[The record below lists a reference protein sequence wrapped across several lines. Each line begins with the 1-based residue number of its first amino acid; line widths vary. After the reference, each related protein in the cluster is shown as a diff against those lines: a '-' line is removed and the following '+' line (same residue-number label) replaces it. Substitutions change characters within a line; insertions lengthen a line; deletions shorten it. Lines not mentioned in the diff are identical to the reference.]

1 MTHYYGH
8 QKQLEQLR
16 AELPPVTLL
25 RGPES
30 VGKWT
35 LGLYLHEVLGL
46 ATSDLRTVPR
56 LSVDDARELQRFAST
71 SPWGKRKLALVR
83 LDGATEAAL
92 NALLK
97 TLEEPPPT
105 IAFILCA
112 SEPTLPTVASRSVV
126 VNMGLLSETEVEHIL
141 TDKLGLNQEQAHRA
155 ARCSRG
161 QVKTALA
168 SIQED
173 GSRALVLSVL
183 KALAD
188 GDEARLKAVIMTGS
202 GAGRIR
208 WDESASALLDRWV
221 VEALTGQWRIFQE
234 SESFG
239 LPHDRAL
246 LRRML
251 IRLQK
256 TARPR
261 LAMYA
266 ALQPLVTAR
275 TR

>member
-16 AELPPVTLL
+16 DGLPPVTLL
-25 RGPES
+25 RGPQS
-30 VGKWT
+30 VGKWS
-35 LGLYLHEVLGL
+35 LGLYLHEVLKL
-46 ATSDLRTVPR
+46 SSNDLRAVPR
-56 LSVDDARELQRFAST
+56 LSVEDARELQRFAST
-71 SPWGKRKLALVR
+71 GPWGRHKLALVR
-83 LDGATEAAL
+83 LDGASEAAL

-105 IAFILCA
+105 ISFILVA

-126 VNMGLLSETEVEHIL
+126 VNMGLLSETEVERIL
-141 TDKLGLNQEQAHRA
+141 IDKLGLSEEQARRA
-155 ARCSRG
+155 ARCSQG

-168 SIQED
+168 AIQED
-173 GSRALVLSVL
+173 ASRALVLSVL
-183 KALAD
+183 KAVAD
-188 GDEARLKAVIMTGS
+188 GDEALLKAVITT
-202 GAGRIR
+202 GAGRVR
-208 WDESASALLDRWV
+208 WDETASALLDRWV

-261 LAMYA
+261 LALYA
-266 ALQPLVTAR
+266 ALQPLVSAR